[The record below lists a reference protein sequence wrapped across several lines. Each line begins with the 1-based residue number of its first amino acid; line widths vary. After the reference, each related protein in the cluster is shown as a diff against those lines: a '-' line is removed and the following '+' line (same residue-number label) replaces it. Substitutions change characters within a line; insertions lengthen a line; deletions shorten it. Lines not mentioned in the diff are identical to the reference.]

1 MALNPASRVA
11 RVADAVVSAGR
22 VDVTLSG
29 DWQLADGLQRAE
41 RVNGLVAADGIRQLG
56 FRDAGLRGWDST
68 LLTFVLDLKSA
79 CTARGIAFDPSGLPD
94 GVRRLVELATAVPER
109 TGTRQGGGADS
120 FVASVGKWA
129 IAEWKTAGRAVKFLG
144 ESTIGF
150 LAFLSGRARYRRI
163 DLWLAIQE
171 CGAQALP
178 IVTVISLLIGMILA
192 FVGAVQ
198 LKQFGADIYV
208 ANLVAV
214 AMVREMAAV
223 MTGIVLA
230 GRTGAAF
237 AAQIGTMQ
245 GNEEIDALSTLGISP
260 IEFLVL
266 PRMLALIVMMP
277 LLCLYANLMGIIGG
291 FIVAVGM
298 LNVTATAYLLQTQ
311 GAIGLTD
318 IAIGVVKSAVF
329 GVLIA
334 ITGCLR
340 GMEAGRSAAA
350 VGEATT
356 GAVVSGILYIIVAD
370 ARLRRPAQRA
380 GHLDGERR
388 GTPHRGARPRHGLR
402 RLRRAEEHQPQD
414 RAGRD
419 LRDHG
424 RQRLRQEHAAAP
436 HDRPGPARARRGL
449 LRRRRLL
456 GRGPGDAGGD
466 AAALRRAVPD
476 RRAVEL
482 DDARRERGAAA
493 AAVHEAQRSPRS
505 PRSWRSSWPWSGC
518 TASRTTT
525 RRRSAAA
532 CGSAPAWRA
541 RWRSIPTSCSSTSRR
556 PASIRSARG
565 GSTT

>member
-1 MALNPASRVA
+1 MQYPIRHRKAAATVPQAIALNPSSRVP

-22 VDVTLSG
+22 IDVTLSG
-29 DWQLADGLQRAE
+29 DWQLADGLQQME
-41 RVNGLVAADGIRQLG
+41 RVNGLVNAAGIHQLG

-68 LLTFVLDLKSA
+68 LLTFVLDLKAA
-79 CTARGIAFDPSGLPD
+79 CAARGIAFDASGLPE

-109 TGTRQGGGADS
+109 TGTQQGGAPAS
-120 FVASVGKWA
+120 FVANVGKWA

-144 ESTIGF
+144 ESMIAF
-150 LAFLSGRARYRRI
+150 AAFLSGRARYRRS

-178 IVTVISLLIGMILA
+178 IVTVISLLIGMIFA

-214 AMVREMAAV
+214 AMAREMAAV

-237 AAQIGTMQ
+237 AAQIGAMQ

-260 IEFLVL
+260 IEFLVV
-266 PRMLALIVMMP
+266 PRMLALIVMTP
-277 LLCLYANLMGIIGG
+277 LLCIYANLMGIIGG
-291 FIVAVGM
+291 FIVGVGM

-318 IAIGVVKSAVF
+318 IAIGIVKSAVF

-370 ARLRRPAQRA
+370 AVFAV
-380 GHLDGERR
+380 
-388 GTPHRGARPRHGLR
+388 
-402 RLRRAEEHQPQD
+402 
-414 RAGRD
+414 
-419 LRDHG
+419 
-424 RQRLRQEHAAAP
+424 
-436 HDRPGPARARRGL
+436 L
-449 LRRRRLL
+449 LNVL
-456 GRGPGDAGGD
+456 G
-466 AAALRRAVPD
+466 
-476 RRAVEL
+476 
-482 DDARRERGAAA
+482 
-493 AAVHEAQRSPRS
+493 
-505 PRSWRSSWPWSGC
+505 
-518 TASRTTT
+518 
-525 RRRSAAA
+525 
-532 CGSAPAWRA
+532 
-541 RWRSIPTSCSSTSRR
+541 I
-556 PASIRSARG
+556 
-565 GSTT
+565 